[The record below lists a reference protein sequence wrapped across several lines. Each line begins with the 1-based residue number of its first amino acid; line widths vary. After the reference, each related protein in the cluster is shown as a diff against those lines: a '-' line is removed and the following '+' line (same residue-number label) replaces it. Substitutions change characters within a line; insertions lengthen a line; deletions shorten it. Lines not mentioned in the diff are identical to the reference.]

1 MKRLRW
7 ILAIAIVIAPC
18 VSLQAEPAGQTT
30 FTENFATGSNVGQWT
45 FGAPPWEQIETG
57 GGNPGAFLHNYW
69 LDSFGPMARTGYEA
83 SSIFTG
89 NYRARNV
96 HTLGVDFALFHI
108 GYTSVGRPLSLI
120 LRNHNGTLDDLY
132 DDCWVYTIGG
142 KQCPKPNG
150 VWHSYSFRVPSKSPT
165 LPDDWGVM
173 NCPGRTEQEA
183 WDLVINE
190 VDEVMFF
197 WADPTMYY
205 IYQIWDVGMD
215 NPTITFG
222 TSDPP
227 MGE

>member
-1 MKRLRW
+1 MKKVRW
-7 ILAIAIVIAPC
+7 ILAIALAVAPC

-45 FGAPPWEQIETG
+45 FGAPPWEQIETE
-57 GGNPGAFLHNYW
+57 GGNPGAFLHNYL

-108 GYTSVGRPLSLI
+108 GYTSVGRPVSLI
-120 LRNHNGTLDDLY
+120 LRNHNGTLYDLY

-150 VWHSYSFRVPSKSPT
+150 VWHSYSFKVPSTSPT

-190 VDEVMFF
+190 VDEVMIF
-197 WADPTMYY
+197 WADPTMFY

-215 NPTITFG
+215 NPTISFG
-222 TSDPP
+222 TTDPP
-227 MGE
+227 IGE